1 MTRYGDVDGQ
11 DCIDLVRLL
20 EPTPLPSGFKRKN
33 PKAFRFQPYSRK
45 IRRRLDIYT
54 SILYDLWVSVEWDT
68 SVRAFNERV
77 APIPIGGA
85 SGKVFYLTP
94 PIVTVTKND
103 EFTVH
108 TIQEA
113 ESDADPKSSES
124 LENWAKTHRIKLKI
138 WTPDE
143 IRSNL
148 VELENRKQLYSYISS
163 PETVI
168 SPAFREKVLLFLR
181 RYRKTTI
188 DDLVESVSNA
198 SAEQVIQIVA
208 EQIQQRNIHSDIH
221 KHQFGWS
228 TEISHFHE
236 FA

>member
-1 MTRYGDVDGQ
+1 MTAIGDGHGQ
-11 DCIDLVRLL
+11 YSIDHARLL

-68 SVRAFNERV
+68 SVRTFNDRV
-77 APIPIGGA
+77 APIPIGET
-85 SGKVFYLTP
+85 SGKVFYFAP
-94 PIVTVTKND
+94 PIVTLNN
-103 EFTVH
+103 EGECIVH
-108 TIQEA
+108 ALQES
-113 ESDADPKSSES
+113 ERDPCKLES
-124 LENWAKTHRIKLKI
+124 LENWAKTNRVTFKI
-138 WTPDE
+138 WAPE
-143 IRSNL
+143 EVRSNPA
-148 VELENRKQLYSYISS
+148 ELENRKQLYAYISS

-168 SPAFREKVLLFLR
+168 SPAFREKVLLVLR
-181 RYRKTTI
+181 RYRKTTL
-188 DDLVESVSNA
+188 DDLVESVSDA

-221 KHQFGWS
+221 KYQLGWS
-228 TEISHFHE
+228 TEISYFHE